1 MVDKELTE
9 GEKELLK
16 FTVDFNNF
24 LIKNPKIHYNL
35 HENLKEING
44 KFRIMKRELEQ

>member
-16 FTVDFNNF
+16 FTIDFNNF
-24 LIKNPKIHYNL
+24 LIKNPKIRYNL
-35 HENLKEING
+35 HKNIKEINE
-44 KFRIMKRELEQ
+44 KLRIIKKELE